1 MRQQLDRSRTAQ
13 HFDTSN
19 GSGADQRESLM
30 ANAAMSPM
38 NVPSGGLASF
48 LTSNMDEIDDSV
60 LAFGRG
66 DGINSMRDVA
76 ERMAQMGRNGDNYVV
91 HASEREMIVPREVVE
106 RNPAL
111 RQAIMRGIEA
121 EGADPNAYVVGSDA
135 NSINPMTGQRE
146 FFLKGLVKGVK
157 NLFKKIAPVVLP
169 FALNAL
175 FPGLG
180 TIASGALGAGIGT
193 LVQGGN
199 FKDALRNAFIGG
211 AAGGLMSGIQG
222 AVSGEGFMAGVRSG
236 LPSFGGQSPQ
246 VATTASS
253 RAPSAVQGEL
263 GGTAGELVAPRPA
276 PTTALP
282 ETPGFFESIRSGN
295 IGEAFFPGRTTAAD
309 VLASR
314 GIDPLAATPTQL
326 SAAKMVAEQA
336 APSLIRQYAPIAA
349 AGTLAM
355 GALGGF
361 ETPSVSGPGAFR
373 GPTAEEIEA
382 RRMGL
387 SAPTTFVTAADVMA
401 SPTDVYRPYQA
412 PVQMAANGG
421 EMMSF
426 PRRSGFI
433 SGPGTETS
441 DDVPAMLSDGEFVM
455 TARAVRGAGDGDR
468 QHGVRK
474 MYDLMRAFEGGAV

>member
-1 MRQQLDRSRTAQ
+1 
-13 HFDTSN
+13 
-19 GSGADQRESLM
+19 M

-38 NVPSGGLASF
+38 SMPSGGLASF
-48 LTSNMDEIDDSV
+48 LTSNMDEVDDSV

-236 LPSFGGQSPQ
+236 LPSFGGQSP
-246 VATTASS
+246 
-253 RAPSAVQGEL
+253 RM
-263 GGTAGELVAPRPA
+263 
-276 PTTALP
+276 
-282 ETPGFFESIRSGN
+282 GN
-295 IGEAFFPGRTTAAD
+295 NRFFPST
-309 VLASR
+309 
-314 GIDPLAATPTQL
+314 
-326 SAAKMVAEQA
+326 
-336 APSLIRQYAPIAA
+336 
-349 AGTLAM
+349 
-355 GALGGF
+355 
-361 ETPSVSGPGAFR
+361 
-373 GPTAEEIEA
+373 
-382 RRMGL
+382 
-387 SAPTTFVTAADVMA
+387 
-401 SPTDVYRPYQA
+401 
-412 PVQMAANGG
+412 
-421 EMMSF
+421 
-426 PRRSGFI
+426 
-433 SGPGTETS
+433 
-441 DDVPAMLSDGEFVM
+441 
-455 TARAVRGAGDGDR
+455 
-468 QHGVRK
+468 
-474 MYDLMRAFEGGAV
+474 

>member
-1 MRQQLDRSRTAQ
+1 
-13 HFDTSN
+13 
-19 GSGADQRESLM
+19 M

-38 NVPSGGLASF
+38 SMPSGGLASF

-121 EGADPNAYVVGSDA
+121 EGADPNAYIVGSDA

-246 VATTASS
+246 LATTASS
-253 RAPSAVQGEL
+253 RAPTVAQ
-263 GGTAGELVAPRPA
+263 ELVAPPPA

-295 IGEAFFPGRTTAAD
+295 IGEAFFPGRPTAAD
-309 VLASR
+309 VFALR
-314 GIDPLAATPTQL
+314 DIDPLAATPTQL

-361 ETPSVSGPGAFR
+361 ETSSVSGPGAFR

-387 SAPTTFVTAADVMA
+387 SAPTTFVSAA
-401 SPTDVYRPYQA
+401 DVYRPYQA